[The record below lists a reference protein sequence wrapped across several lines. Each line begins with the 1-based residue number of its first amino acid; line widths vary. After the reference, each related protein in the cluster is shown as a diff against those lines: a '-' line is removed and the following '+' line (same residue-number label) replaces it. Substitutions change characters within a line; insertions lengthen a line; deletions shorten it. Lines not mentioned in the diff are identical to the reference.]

1 MSETNIKKTFADIP
15 YAVPFELKC
24 VFALSKNWV
33 TLVLNNAEK
42 RHQLKCVS
50 QKLILIKLSFKSTVY
65 FVPALRVQSFSVSQV
80 C

>member
-15 YAVPFELKC
+15 YAVPFELKG

-33 TLVLNNAEK
+33 TLILNNADLEK

-50 QKLILIKLSFKSTVY
+50 QN
-65 FVPALRVQSFSVSQV
+65 
-80 C
+80 